1 MKFLLFACRPWTKM
15 LWVWF
20 WSIRAAIRI
29 TVFLCFCQI
38 LVKIHVCVP
47 VCSAEERQ
55 LNWEGC
61 VSHNRD
67 EPWAYRKMT
76 LLPITYAL
84 YKWSTGK
91 DSIHVTK
98 KFQVLNSVFKDI
110 CFFQLR
116 VTCYL
121 KSIRNLTYP
130 DIRVLPRDPSFP
142 TIYSSCHST
151 PCSFSRV
158 SFSP

>member
-1 MKFLLFACRPWTKM
+1 M
-15 LWVWF
+15 LRVWF

-29 TVFLCFCQI
+29 TVFLGFCQI
-38 LVKIHVCVP
+38 LVIIHVCAP
-47 VCSAEERQ
+47 VCSADERQ
-55 LNWEGC
+55 LNWKGC

-121 KSIRNLTYP
+121 KLIRNWINP

-142 TIYSSCHST
+142 TKCSSFHSM
-151 PCSFSRV
+151 PCSFSRAF
-158 SFSP
+158 FSP